1 MPKVSVIIPTYN
13 RASTI
18 KEALLSI
25 FGQTYLDFEI
35 IVVDDGSTDNTCQII
50 SELGNQSGKV
60 QYIYQDNRGR
70 SSARN
75 LGVSAAQGDYVAFL
89 DSDDFFL
96 PNKLSVQVLT
106 LEKNFDFGM
115 SYSTFLRMQKNRYV
129 LENAVLSGKR
139 MSGWIYP
146 ELLFIKNNIITVPSV
161 MVRTRILKEVGGFD
175 ETMHTCED
183 LDLWRRI
190 ARRYKVLQI
199 EQPLAA
205 VRYNQY
211 DPTTLTEKVK
221 ARTFYYQK
229 AIAEDPSL
237 KKSIQ
242 AKLFSEMYSHYGIE
256 AINNG
261 KVRLGFHLL
270 IKAAENDPVE
280 FLRSCGGYSIGVA
293 RSGIVFLLQ
302 SFLTPAK
309 YDRVRDLYRR
319 LTG

>member
-25 FGQTYLDFEI
+25 FDQTYLDFEI
-35 IVVDDGSTDNTCQII
+35 IVVDDGSTDNTCQIV

-70 SSARN
+70 SAARN
-75 LGVSAAQGDYVAFL
+75 LGVRAAQGDYVAFL
-89 DSDDFFL
+89 DSDDIFL
-96 PNKLSVQVLT
+96 PNKLNVQVLT

-115 SYSTFLRMQKNRYV
+115 AYSTFFRMQKKRYV
-129 LENAVLSGKR
+129 LENAVSPGKK

-146 ELLFIKNNIITVPSV
+146 ELLFIKKNIITVPSV
-161 MVRTRILKEVGGFD
+161 MVRTQILKEVGGFD

-211 DPTTLTEKVK
+211 DPTPLVEKVK

-237 KKSIQ
+237 EKSIQ

-256 AINNG
+256 AMNNG
-261 KVRLGFHLL
+261 KVRLGFNLL
-270 IKAAENDPVE
+270 IKAAGTDPIE
-280 FLRSCGGYSIGVA
+280 FLRSCGGYSIELA

-302 SFLTPAK
+302 SFLTPAT
-309 YDRVRDLYRR
+309 YNRVRDLYRR